1 MNAERRPLGV
11 RVVSIA
17 CFALG
22 VILLPASLGAAAAL
36 TEQGRTGLGLA
47 LLLLPQALAIGA
59 IGAWKLKR
67 WGMWTLLVA
76 LFVFGFVTTQNLLA
90 RPAAPVVVFQGALL
104 VVALAGF
111 LYLGHP
117 RTRARFE

>member
-1 MNAERRPLGV
+1 MSDRPRALSV
-11 RVVSIA
+11 IAIA

-22 VILLPASLGAAAAL
+22 VILLPASLAAAAAL
-36 TEQGRTGLGLA
+36 AEQGRTGLGLA
-47 LLLLPQALAIGA
+47 FLLLPQALAIGA

-90 RPAAPVVVFQGALL
+90 RPQAPVAAFQGALL
-104 VVALAGF
+104 LVALAGF